1 LNYTHQ
7 AAQKKLR
14 QYFFTFKFTTMKKI
28 STLLVLMMAIT
39 SGFAQWKNDNSRPQG
54 NGNYGSNNN
63 NYKSSVLI
71 VNAYTAN
78 RFTVVIDNGY
88 QLASNGNTVNAGML
102 NPGMHNVVVYQWRT
116 NFWGKQKRE
125 VVYSNS
131 IFLKPNV
138 ETALSINAYGRVNI
152 SEKVLYKDY
161 RDNNKR
167 GRDDDRRDRRDD
179 DRDRDHGRH

>member
-1 LNYTHQ
+1 
-7 AAQKKLR
+7 
-14 QYFFTFKFTTMKKI
+14 MKKI

-39 SGFAQWKNDNSRPQG
+39 SGFAQWKNDNGRARG
-54 NGNYGSNNN
+54 NDNYGSNNN

-71 VNAYTAN
+71 VNAYAAN

-88 QLASNGNTVNAGML
+88 QMQANGNTINTGAI
-102 NPGMHNVVVYQWRT
+102 NPGMHNVVVYQWRN

-131 IFLKPNV
+131 IFLKPNI

-152 SEKVLYKDY
+152 SERTLYKDY
-161 RDNNKR
+161 GRDNDR
-167 GRDDDRRDRRDD
+167 RDRDDDRRDRRDD
-179 DRDRDHGRH
+179 DHERGNGRH